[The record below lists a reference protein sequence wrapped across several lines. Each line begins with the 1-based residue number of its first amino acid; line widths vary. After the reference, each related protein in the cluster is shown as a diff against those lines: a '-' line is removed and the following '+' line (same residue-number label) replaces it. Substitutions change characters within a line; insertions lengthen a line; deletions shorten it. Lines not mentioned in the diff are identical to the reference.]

1 MVIIMRVAPRARSN
15 DAHYDCRVT
24 NQFHGSPA
32 SSREP
37 VLLREARR
45 EDVPEI
51 VALLAD
57 DMLGVGREG
66 PADDAYFAAFEQ
78 IEADPRS
85 HLLVGE
91 VDGRVAGTLQLTMVP
106 GLSRHGML
114 RGQIEAVRVAAD
126 QRGQRLGRRMIGW
139 AIEEAR
145 TQGCG
150 LVQLTSDKHRP
161 DAIRFYESLG
171 FTASHEGLKLPL

>member
-1 MVIIMRVAPRARSN
+1 MADLFRS
-15 DAHYDCRVT
+15 
-24 NQFHGSPA
+24 A
-32 SSREP
+32 SAVNRESI
-37 VLLREARR
+37 LLREARR

-51 VALLAD
+51 AALLAD
-57 DMLGVGREG
+57 DVLGAGREG
-66 PADDAYFAAFEQ
+66 PGDDDAYFAAFDQ

-85 HLLVGE
+85 HLLVAE
-91 VDGRVAGTLQLTMVP
+91 AEGRVVGTLQLTFLP

-114 RGQIEAVRVAAD
+114 RGQIEAVRVAAG
-126 QRGQRLGRRMIGW
+126 QRGRRLGRRMIEW

-150 LVQLTSDKHRP
+150 LVQLTSDRRRP